1 MGVTSHHFAVFC
13 WLKASPRSHPHSRG
27 GNDTRLKV
35 SRGRSGRGHL
45 WMLPSHI
52 HFAVVGLTAY
62 TIIPSVFC
70 LFCLCVYVYVGK
82 NVSSHVLSLSFSN
95 FSYDIIS
102 IPFPLPV
109 VFTYSSVSVIF
120 LRLWHLELTTLPL
133 ADQCKYYGTVAFFYL
148 GTVILKLSWFSL
160 ESVHIFLLLLNMKSP
175 ELHFYRKKVLLIQVF
190 PM

>member
-1 MGVTSHHFAVFC
+1 
-13 WLKASPRSHPHSRG
+13 
-27 GNDTRLKV
+27 
-35 SRGRSGRGHL
+35 
-45 WMLPSHI
+45 MLPLHI

-62 TIIPSVFC
+62 TIISSIFC

-82 NVSSHVLSLSFSN
+82 NFSSHVLSLSFSN

-102 IPFPLPV
+102 RPFPLPV
-109 VFTYSSVSVIF
+109 VFTYSGVSVIF

-133 ADQCKYYGTVAFFYL
+133 ADQYKYYGTVAFFYL

-175 ELHFYRKKVLLIQVF
+175 ELHFYIKCC
-190 PM
+190 